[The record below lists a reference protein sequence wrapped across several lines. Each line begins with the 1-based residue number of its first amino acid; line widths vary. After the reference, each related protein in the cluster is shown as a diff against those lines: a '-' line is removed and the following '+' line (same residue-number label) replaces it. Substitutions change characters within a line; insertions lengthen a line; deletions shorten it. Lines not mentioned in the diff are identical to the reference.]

1 MSSSARV
8 LDGVAIAAE
17 IKAEVAAE
25 VRELAKQGV
34 VPGLAVILVG
44 SVAASEIYVRS
55 KVKTCG
61 ELGIY
66 SEMLTPPESVTTEE
80 MLKLVA
86 ELNAREDIDGILIQ
100 LPLPKHVDTK
110 RLLEAVSPEKDVDGF
125 HPVNVGRLQSGQ
137 PGLRPC
143 TPAGIMEILRRRD
156 LPVAGQN
163 AVVVGRSDIVGK
175 PAAMML
181 LNASATVT
189 VCHSRTKDLAKFTR
203 AADILVAAIGRPGF
217 VTAEMVKPGAVL
229 IDVGINR
236 VTDAAEVERF
246 FPGDAVRAATFAKRG
261 SVVVGDVASGGVCGV
276 GSVYAGSGRRGRADD
291 CDADAEYADGSEGPA
306 RVECGGEGLAAMLRV
321 GLTGSLGSGK
331 STAGRL
337 FAAHGAY
344 LLESDE
350 MGREMMQP
358 GQAVFADIVRHFGR
372 AVVSGD
378 GGLDRSAL
386 ARIAFAKGRVE
397 ELNAIV
403 HPAVIARQAEMTAEI
418 ARKDASAVVMV
429 ESALIFETKHGGG
442 WRQRFDRMILVT
454 APEELKVARFVAR
467 AIGKCELSEAAREG
481 LEAEARRRLAQQ
493 IDDQRKVS
501 LADYVLTNNGP
512 LVELKWQVDQLW
524 PILVRDSAG

>member
-1 MSSSARV
+1 MSSNARV
-8 LDGVAIAAE
+8 LDGVAVAAE

-34 VPGLAVILVG
+34 IPGLAVILVG

-156 LPVAGQN
+156 LPVAGQY

-189 VCHSRTKDLAKFTR
+189 VCHSKTKDLAKFTR

-261 SVVVGDVASGGVCGV
+261 SVVVGDVNPAAFAVSGAYTPVPGGVG
-276 GSVYAGSGRRGRADD
+276 ALTIAMLMQNTLTAAKARRGL
-291 CDADAEYADGSEGPA
+291 S
-306 RVECGGEGLAAMLRV
+306 VAA
-321 GLTGSLGSGK
+321 
-331 STAGRL
+331 
-337 FAAHGAY
+337 
-344 LLESDE
+344 
-350 MGREMMQP
+350 
-358 GQAVFADIVRHFGR
+358 
-372 AVVSGD
+372 
-378 GGLDRSAL
+378 
-386 ARIAFAKGRVE
+386 
-397 ELNAIV
+397 
-403 HPAVIARQAEMTAEI
+403 
-418 ARKDASAVVMV
+418 
-429 ESALIFETKHGGG
+429 
-442 WRQRFDRMILVT
+442 
-454 APEELKVARFVAR
+454 KV
-467 AIGKCELSEAAREG
+467 
-481 LEAEARRRLAQQ
+481 
-493 IDDQRKVS
+493 
-501 LADYVLTNNGP
+501 
-512 LVELKWQVDQLW
+512 
-524 PILVRDSAG
+524 